1 MAKPHDMFESRKKS
15 EKKKKKKSI
24 YGLLVLCISHD

>member
-1 MAKPHDMFESRKKS
+1 MTKPHDMFESRKKS